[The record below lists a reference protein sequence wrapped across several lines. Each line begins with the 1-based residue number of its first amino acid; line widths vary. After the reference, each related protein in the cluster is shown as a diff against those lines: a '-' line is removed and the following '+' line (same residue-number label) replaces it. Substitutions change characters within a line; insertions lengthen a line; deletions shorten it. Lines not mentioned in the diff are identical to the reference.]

1 MKEQGQLNRK
11 HIPERTCVVCRVKTE
26 KRQLTR
32 VVRGTDHHLM
42 IDTTG
47 KMNGRG
53 AYICNN
59 SACWEKAIKSNVLE
73 RALNMTLTEQD
84 RNCLQQ
90 ALLSS

>member
-1 MKEQGQLNRK
+1 MMKEQGQLNRK
-11 HIPERTCVVCRVKTE
+11 HIPERTCVVCRQKTE
-26 KRQLTR
+26 KRLLTR
-32 VVRGTDHHLM
+32 VVRGTDHLI
-42 IDTTG
+42 IDATG

-53 AYICNN
+53 AYLCNN
-59 SACWEKAIKSNVLE
+59 TACWKKAIRTTVLE